1 MLISYTWLKKYIN
14 LTLSP
19 LELVNMLN
27 IAGLP
32 VEEIIEKQSPFT
44 NVYVAKIIAIE
55 KHPQADNLNLCDVTD
70 GTETFK
76 IVCGAKNVTVGQIIA
91 LAKIGA
97 VLPGDFKIKKA
108 KIRGIESSGMICSTT
123 ELGLS
128 VEPDGIMVLDAS
140 KYKIGEA
147 FEPIKP
153 DTILNLEITPNRP
166 DLLSLTGVARFIASR
181 TGLQLNY
188 PSCNIPSKLINP
200 ELLISSKVQIEN
212 LEPIKCPRYCARL
225 IEGVKIAQSPQWLKD
240 ALSSVNIRPIN
251 NVVDITNYVLF
262 ELNHPLHA
270 FDLKK
275 LSNNKIIIRT
285 AKAHEKILTL
295 DGKEYHPNAEDLI
308 IADSANPIAL
318 AGIMGGENY
327 SVDNTTT
334 SIVLES
340 ACFQPKT
347 VRISS
352 RHLGVSSDSSYRFE
366 RGIDIDNVANALNH
380 AVELIVLTAG
390 GIASADFIDIYP
402 SHLAPKTIKVR
413 FNRVNQILGTN
424 FTAADIEAKIN
435 KLFFPI
441 KTSAADS
448 IIVEIP
454 HYRVDITEE
463 IDIIEDI
470 AQISGYDNIPSTLP
484 IASIT
489 LGRDTSESVF
499 KRQLATVMTGF
510 GFSEVINY
518 SFLNNKLLKS
528 LNAQSYLPANS
539 VALKNAYNDEETHM
553 KTSLLP
559 DLIKNLITNFNN
571 ENANIHLF
579 ETANVFFQKG
589 SDYLQLPRLAA
600 ITYGMIID
608 KAFNNKEF
616 QSDFYYIKS
625 VIRGIS
631 STLGLNKDIQFKM
644 SGSNEFYE
652 YFAEVLIGNRIV
664 GTVGQL
670 KEEILYN
677 HKLKEKAHMFELDI
691 EALGSLND
699 ASTKYSIVS
708 RFPVVKRDIS
718 VVVSDTIEQEKLE
731 TIINSDYKSLIK
743 SIRLF
748 DLYKG
753 NQIPNGCKSLSY
765 NIIFQSDKKTLSEVE
780 INKAMERITSRLKSE
795 LNAELRS

>member
-1 MLISYTWLKKYIN
+1 YTWLKKYIN

-435 KLFFPI
+435 KLFF
-441 KTSAADS
+441 K
-448 IIVEIP
+448 
-454 HYRVDITEE
+454 
-463 IDIIEDI
+463 
-470 AQISGYDNIPSTLP
+470 
-484 IASIT
+484 
-489 LGRDTSESVF
+489 
-499 KRQLATVMTGF
+499 KR
-510 GFSEVINY
+510 
-518 SFLNNKLLKS
+518 
-528 LNAQSYLPANS
+528 
-539 VALKNAYNDEETHM
+539 
-553 KTSLLP
+553 
-559 DLIKNLITNFNN
+559 
-571 ENANIHLF
+571 
-579 ETANVFFQKG
+579 
-589 SDYLQLPRLAA
+589 
-600 ITYGMIID
+600 
-608 KAFNNKEF
+608 
-616 QSDFYYIKS
+616 
-625 VIRGIS
+625 
-631 STLGLNKDIQFKM
+631 
-644 SGSNEFYE
+644 
-652 YFAEVLIGNRIV
+652 
-664 GTVGQL
+664 
-670 KEEILYN
+670 
-677 HKLKEKAHMFELDI
+677 LKEKEWY
-691 EALGSLND
+691 
-699 ASTKYSIVS
+699 K
-708 RFPVVKRDIS
+708 
-718 VVVSDTIEQEKLE
+718 
-731 TIINSDYKSLIK
+731 IN
-743 SIRLF
+743 
-748 DLYKG
+748 
-753 NQIPNGCKSLSY
+753 
-765 NIIFQSDKKTLSEVE
+765 
-780 INKAMERITSRLKSE
+780 A
-795 LNAELRS
+795 